1 MIIFPVS
8 IIKASRILTKQA
20 THDPESKLLETSDRE
35 KRRQSSRMHVLCI
48 AIAMM

>member
-20 THDPESKLLETSDRE
+20 THGPESKLVETSDRE
-35 KRRQSSRMHVLCI
+35 KMQKIIVSYARALQLR
-48 AIAMM
+48 